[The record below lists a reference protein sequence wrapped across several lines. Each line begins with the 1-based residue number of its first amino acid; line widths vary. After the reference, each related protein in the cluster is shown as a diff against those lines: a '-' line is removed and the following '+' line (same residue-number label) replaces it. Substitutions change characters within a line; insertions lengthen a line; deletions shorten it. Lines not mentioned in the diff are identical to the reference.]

1 MPRGKKQ
8 ILFFGIFRS
17 ATAKASNFLKL
28 ARLHDCPFLS
38 VFLCEIMFVY
48 HFQAD

>member
-8 ILFFGIFRS
+8 ILFFGIFMS

-28 ARLHDCPFLS
+28 ARLPIPER
-38 VFLCEIMFVY
+38 FLCEIMFVY